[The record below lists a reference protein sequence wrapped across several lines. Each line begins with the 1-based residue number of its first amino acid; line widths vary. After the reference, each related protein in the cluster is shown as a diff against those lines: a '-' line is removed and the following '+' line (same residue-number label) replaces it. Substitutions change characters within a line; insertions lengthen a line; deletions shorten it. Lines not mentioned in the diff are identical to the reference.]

1 MGHSPHSIGRQPSCS
16 YLQRIFRHSR
26 EKPVDRDNL
35 GEDGI
40 EGAVGKGDKTRP
52 GGGHG
57 ALGRSPARRARTSAV
72 ARRAGRGREWR
83 PPGRPPAGGNGPSR
97 GRRRDDWRRRRRRAQ
112 SPYHQRHP
120 PREHEL
126 AEAAKIML
134 TGERVEHEAPRASG
148 QLSLPIDRAWGGRE
162 RVPCERENRR
172 ERWRMRACVEQ
183 WRGRQGSR
191 TGSRGC
197 HCNKARAPRL
207 FGSIV
212 PCDATERIVS
222 QPPPERVR
230 RVTFELLE
238 VMLAAVRGQWL
249 QHINWRSR
257 AGVASGGA
265 HTASSGRACFHG
277 VRAKAAGAWAAA
289 RLLACGH
296 GHARGRPT
304 AS

>member
-1 MGHSPHSIGRQPSCS
+1 MSP
-16 YLQRIFRHSR
+16 
-26 EKPVDRDNL
+26 
-35 GEDGI
+35 
-40 EGAVGKGDKTRP
+40 
-52 GGGHG
+52 
-57 ALGRSPARRARTSAV
+57 PARAASSVCRST
-72 ARRAGRGREWR
+72 E
-83 PPGRPPAGGNGPSR
+83 PGAGGNGCHER
-97 GRRRDDWRRRRRRAQ
+97 ERERERERRD
-112 SPYHQRHP
+112 
-120 PREHEL
+120 
-126 AEAAKIML
+126 
-134 TGERVEHEAPRASG
+134 
-148 QLSLPIDRAWGGRE
+148 
-162 RVPCERENRR
+162 
-172 ERWRMRACVEQ
+172 RWRMRACVEQ

-197 HCNKARAPRL
+197 HCNSSGAPRL

-265 HTASSGRACFHG
+265 HTASPGRACFHG
-277 VRAKAAGAWAAA
+277 VRARAAGARAAA

>member
-1 MGHSPHSIGRQPSCS
+1 
-16 YLQRIFRHSR
+16 
-26 EKPVDRDNL
+26 
-35 GEDGI
+35 
-40 EGAVGKGDKTRP
+40 
-52 GGGHG
+52 
-57 ALGRSPARRARTSAV
+57 
-72 ARRAGRGREWR
+72 
-83 PPGRPPAGGNGPSR
+83 
-97 GRRRDDWRRRRRRAQ
+97 
-112 SPYHQRHP
+112 
-120 PREHEL
+120 
-126 AEAAKIML
+126 ML

-238 VMLAAVRGQWL
+238 VMLAAVRGQRL

-257 AGVASGGA
+257 AGVDDHRAIIGRCTYSLPWAGVLSWGPGQGGGRSGCRAAACLWPWPRPWPTDRELSKSLWPVNERCCPGQQA
-265 HTASSGRACFHG
+265 NATFSGRRVKSRFALVLSISCAADRTSQQ
-277 VRAKAAGAWAAA
+277 VRNLRCATFLF
-289 RLLACGH
+289 LLAYVVRYGICP
-296 GHARGRPT
+296 RRM
-304 AS
+304 

>member
-1 MGHSPHSIGRQPSCS
+1 
-16 YLQRIFRHSR
+16 
-26 EKPVDRDNL
+26 
-35 GEDGI
+35 
-40 EGAVGKGDKTRP
+40 
-52 GGGHG
+52 
-57 ALGRSPARRARTSAV
+57 
-72 ARRAGRGREWR
+72 
-83 PPGRPPAGGNGPSR
+83 
-97 GRRRDDWRRRRRRAQ
+97 
-112 SPYHQRHP
+112 
-120 PREHEL
+120 
-126 AEAAKIML
+126 
-134 TGERVEHEAPRASG
+134 
-148 QLSLPIDRAWGGRE
+148 
-162 RVPCERENRR
+162 
-172 ERWRMRACVEQ
+172 MRACVEQ

-197 HCNKARAPRL
+197 HCNSSGAPRL

-277 VRAKAAGAWAAA
+277 VRAKAAGAWEPP
-289 RLLACGH
+289 RKF
-296 GHARGRPT
+296 RGLDCQNDRFPGRNHDVAHRWT
-304 AS
+304 RQLFTKSADTSGDPLVCTPSGSAHSLRMCRSSKKNRI